1 MKKMSDRY
9 ESFGDGDLTPE
20 QLDGMDMWDR
30 DVMLDERHR
39 VVGAMLVRRAVAEIR
54 RHRAVMRRLE
64 FWAEQ
69 LEEPVAGVVT
79 DARPGVGGFIAQELR
94 NRINGA

>member
-1 MKKMSDRY
+1 MSDRY

-39 VVGAMLVRRAVAEIR
+39 VVGAMLIRRAVAEIR

-64 FWAEQ
+64 FWANQ
-69 LEEPVAGVVT
+69 LEGSVAVT

-94 NRINGA
+94 NRIKGV